1 MGTFI
6 AIIGGLLLLAVSYA
20 LSWGITIGLL
30 YLITLYFNL
39 TWSLPIATGI
49 WLVIVVIKDIF
60 HSNPKITVKK

>member
-30 YLITLYFNL
+30 YLITLCFNL

-60 HSNPKITVKK
+60 HSNPKVTVKK